1 MKVSKTF
8 TPWVLL
14 VFLWGFTLV
23 HFGDLP
29 DRVPIHYDVLGKPD
43 RYGSQSYVWGLPL
56 LASILLIILASFQ
69 KRMPLKEME
78 KEILGWLKISILL
91 IFGYIQFQSFL
102 IALGRSNGLG
112 PWFLP
117 LSVALTLVPLLFS
130 LKKFKK

>member
-1 MKVSKTF
+1 MKASKTF

-14 VFLWGFTLV
+14 VFLWGVTLV

-56 LASILLIILASFQ
+56 LASILLIILTSFQ

-78 KEILGWLKISILL
+78 KGIFGWLKISILL
-91 IFGYIQFQSFL
+91 IFGYIQLQSFL

>member
-1 MKVSKTF
+1 MKVTITF

-29 DRVPIHYDVLGKPD
+29 DRVPIHYDVLGKPNH
-43 RYGSQSYVWGLPL
+43 YGSQSYIWGLPL
-56 LASILLIILASFQ
+56 LASILLIILAIYQ
-69 KRMPLKEME
+69 KKMPLKEME
-78 KEILGWLKISILL
+78 KEIFGWLKISILL
-91 IFGYIQFQSFL
+91 IFGYIQLQSFL
-102 IALGRSNGLG
+102 IALRRSNGLG